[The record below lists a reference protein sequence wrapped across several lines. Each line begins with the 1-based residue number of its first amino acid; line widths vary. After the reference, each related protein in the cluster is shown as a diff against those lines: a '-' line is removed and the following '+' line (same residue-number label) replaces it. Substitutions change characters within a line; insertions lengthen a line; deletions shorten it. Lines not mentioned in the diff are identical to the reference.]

1 MRSFVSIAVVGSI
14 AVAVAVALA
23 KQPPPVI
30 RNLGPY
36 APTPPPS
43 PGAADKIRLVTS
55 FTLRNSPEGQSITSF
70 EVTDLTRSK
79 DKVTAA
85 GKKKETTHKIIA
97 SEIYSLAQG
106 KKDLGP
112 LREQIMRKVRDL
124 EVDLLE
130 FAQRVGPP
138 KERAKI
144 TDQPAPR
151 LR

>member
-1 MRSFVSIAVVGSI
+1 MRRLVGLVLGGSLLAV
-14 AVAVAVALA
+14 VAVAVA

-43 PGAADKIRLVTS
+43 PGAADKIRLVSS
-55 FTLRNSPEGQSITSF
+55 FTLRNSPEGQSITAF
-70 EVTDLTRSK
+70 EITDMSRSK
-79 DKVTAA
+79 DKT
-85 GKKKETTHKIIA
+85 KTTTHKIIA

-106 KKDLGP
+106 KKDLAP
-112 LREQIMRKVRDL
+112 LRDEIMRKIRDL

-138 KERAKI
+138 KERSKL
-144 TDQPAPR
+144 TDQPR
-151 LR
+151 VR